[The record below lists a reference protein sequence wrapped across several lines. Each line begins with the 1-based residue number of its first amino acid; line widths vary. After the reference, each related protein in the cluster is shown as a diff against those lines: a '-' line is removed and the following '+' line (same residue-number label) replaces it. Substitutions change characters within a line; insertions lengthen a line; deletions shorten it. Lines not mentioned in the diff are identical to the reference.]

1 VWGTAIFRTLGDF
14 SEIQIVDL
22 GQRNTYVFIWAIN
35 IGGCVEKKIWVL
47 GTYQELG
54 DYHEWVLVAY
64 LERYLRVNNL

>member
-1 VWGTAIFRTLGDF
+1 MCG
-14 SEIQIVDL
+14 
-22 GQRNTYVFIWAIN
+22 
-35 IGGCVEKKIWVL
+35 KKIWVL